1 MQWWAMVESKIIL
14 IWGFTEF
21 DLGIADMGR
30 AVPVRLSEKKIKG
43 KKLLFLL
50 IVKSRGVNSG

>member
-1 MQWWAMVESKIIL
+1 MESKIIL

>member
-1 MQWWAMVESKIIL
+1 
-14 IWGFTEF
+14 
-21 DLGIADMGR
+21 MGR